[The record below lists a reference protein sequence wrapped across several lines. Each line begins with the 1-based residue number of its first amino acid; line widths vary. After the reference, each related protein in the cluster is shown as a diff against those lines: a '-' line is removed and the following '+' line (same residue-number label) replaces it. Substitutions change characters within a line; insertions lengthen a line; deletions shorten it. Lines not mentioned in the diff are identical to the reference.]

1 MGKGKKSVQDWGE
14 HIPVL
19 ILVAARLVTG
29 GQASAVSAE
38 PTAVVGWRAIGLER
52 CELD

>member
-19 ILVAARLVTG
+19 VLVAARLVTV

-52 CELD
+52 CFLD

>member
-19 ILVAARLVTG
+19 VLVAARLVTG
-29 GQASAVSAE
+29 GQAIAVPAE
-38 PTAVVGWRAIGLER
+38 LMTPARLRAMWRAR

>member
-1 MGKGKKSVQDWGE
+1 MGKGKKNVQDCGE
-14 HIPVL
+14 HFPVL
-19 ILVAARLVTG
+19 ALVAARLVTG

-52 CELD
+52 CFLD